1 MVVPSLQHFT
11 PQNHFSI
18 FSRKKPQGCWGF
30 SHHFRVFFP
39 IFFAIFFWCFRQI
52 CRQLWSVAWAT
63 TVGGSPVVSKRPA
76 FRQGQIRRNPWANPQ
91 IPQEIK
97 AFLRTFFFRNYGGW
111 QQPLNLDLF
120 FGIISWV
127 GIGGEGTLTFRCNWD
142 LPGLLQG
149 FQSPPGLLLSRYLEK
164 NLHLWRLRS
173 GGKTQSIIKTT
184 KHLNYVVFSLA
195 DRVYFLLQII
205 RI

>member
-1 MVVPSLQHFT
+1 MVVPSQH
-11 PQNHFSI
+11 HFSI

-39 IFFAIFFWCFRQI
+39 IFFAIFFLVLPPNLS
-52 CRQLWSVAWAT
+52 RQLWSVAWAT
-63 TVGGSPVVSKRPA
+63 TVGGPA
-76 FRQGQIRRNPWANPQ
+76 SGLETAGFQTGAESIGNPMGKPSNPPGNQGLL
-91 IPQEIK
+91 K
-97 AFLRTFFFRNYGGW
+97 DVFFRNYGGW